1 MVEGSSQQ
9 VAEQAGVGEI
19 TGKEQH
25 PVGFDRR
32 QGGGECGSRAAEGRI
47 LAQRLSP
54 VCGEIADDQSLL
66 TADSKGGSDHDV
78 DQTAATDFDL
88 AFLAPAKP

>member
-1 MVEGSSQQ
+1 MVEGSRQQ
-9 VAEQAGVGEI
+9 VAEQAGVGEVA
-19 TGKEQH
+19 GKEQH
-25 PVGFDRR
+25 PFGFDRW
-32 QGGGECGSRAAEGRI
+32 QGGGECGSRPAEVGI
-47 LAQRLSP
+47 LAQGFSP